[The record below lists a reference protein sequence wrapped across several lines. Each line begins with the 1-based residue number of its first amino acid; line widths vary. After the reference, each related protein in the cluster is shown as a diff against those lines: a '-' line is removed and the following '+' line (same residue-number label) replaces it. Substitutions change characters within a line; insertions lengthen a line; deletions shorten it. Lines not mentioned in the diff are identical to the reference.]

1 MMEITVNI
9 SDEAGRMIFARANKE
24 GKDIAAFAARVL
36 EREAKRPNLDELL
49 APVRAQF
56 AASGLTE
63 DKLSQIVKEE
73 RRAIQ
78 REKAGLAK

>member
-1 MMEITVNI
+1 MEITVNI

-24 GKDIAAFAARVL
+24 GKDVAAFAARVL
-36 EREAKRPNLDELL
+36 EREAKKPSLDELL

-63 DKLSQIVKEE
+63 DELTQIVKQE
-73 RRAIQ
+73 RRAI
-78 REKAGLAK
+78 RSEKTGLAK